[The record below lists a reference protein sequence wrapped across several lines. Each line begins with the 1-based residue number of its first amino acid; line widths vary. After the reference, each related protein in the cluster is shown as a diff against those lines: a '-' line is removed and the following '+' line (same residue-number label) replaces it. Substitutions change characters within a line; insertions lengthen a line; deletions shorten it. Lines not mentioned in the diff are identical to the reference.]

1 MLLPAFFNYII
12 ISRSKICFII
22 NKHPLNNYKSEGY
35 IIGGLLMKKFG
46 DRMFIIIVLA
56 ILLLSFG
63 IGTIISS
70 LTFKNLSETV
80 NNSSTIEKKYI
91 YFIQSGVF
99 KSGDNANKLCIALS
113 KIGSPFIIIDGDKF
127 RVIFGVYT
135 SENDADKCVTLLKNN
150 KFQSDKLRFL
160 LKISDKSSIEIIE
173 IIEAELQN
181 LRKFE
186 DKNVKGIK
194 TESFKSWINKLPK
207 EDGNGVLTEIKD
219 YVNKLPAEITKE
231 NEVKSIRFL
240 FLELKKLQSN

>member
-1 MLLPAFFNYII
+1 
-12 ISRSKICFII
+12 
-22 NKHPLNNYKSEGY
+22 LNNYKSEGY
-35 IIGGLLMKKFG
+35 IIGGLFMQKFG

-99 KSGDNANKLCIALS
+99 KSADNANKLCIALS
-113 KIGSPFIIIDGDKF
+113 KIGSPFIIMDGDKF

-135 SENDADKCVTLLKNN
+135 SENDADKCITLLKSN
-150 KFQSDKLRFL
+150 KLESDKLRFL

-181 LRKFE
+181 LRKLE
-186 DKNVKGIK
+186 DKNVKSIK
-194 TESFKSWINKLPK
+194 TESFKGWINKLPK
-207 EDGNGVLTEIKD
+207 EDGNRVLTEIKD

-231 NEVKSIRFL
+231 NEEKSIQFL

>member
-1 MLLPAFFNYII
+1 MQ
-12 ISRSKICFII
+12 
-22 NKHPLNNYKSEGY
+22 
-35 IIGGLLMKKFG
+35 KFG

-56 ILLLSFG
+56 ILLFSFG

-70 LTFKNLSETV
+70 LTFKNISETV

-99 KSGDNANKLCIALS
+99 KSADNANKLCIVLS
-113 KIGSPFIIIDGDKF
+113 KIGSPFIIMDGDKF

-150 KFQSDKLRFL
+150 KLESDKLRFL

-181 LRKFE
+181 LRKLE
-186 DKNVKGIK
+186 DKNVKSIK
-194 TESFKSWINKLPK
+194 TESFKGWINKLPK
-207 EDGNGVLTEIKD
+207 EDGNRVLTEIKD

-231 NEVKSIRFL
+231 NEEKSIQFL